1 MCEGFVASDA
11 LLCEDVDMQRLLDK
25 ETLDGLSDARFAA
38 IHLFGKKVL
47 CAASRRPGVALTPIH
62 V

>member
-1 MCEGFVASDA
+1 
-11 LLCEDVDMQRLLDK
+11 MQRLLDK